1 MNNRNK
7 KLKAVQDLQLLPN
20 VGPAIAERLYLIGI
34 KTAKRM
40 KQSNPERIYEK
51 LKKKEDGKL
60 DKCVLYV
67 LRGAILDVPWWKC
80 QNHADM

>member
-1 MNNRNK
+1 MDNPNK
-7 KLKAVQDLQLLPN
+7 KLEAVKDLQSLPN

-51 LKKKEDGKL
+51 LKKKEGGKL

-67 LRGAILDVPWWKC
+67 LKGAVLNIPWWKC
-80 QNHADM
+80 KG